1 MTGILREYLQS
12 ICILLAFLV
21 PLVVFHISKKY
32 VQATGE
38 RTEGRIATPS
48 AGLVPVFLSPAS
60 TTKCI
65 CLCPNNQ
72 NILKYLKYF
81 YYRSVSSSV

>member
-1 MTGILREYLQS
+1 MTSILREYLQS

-48 AGLVPVFLSPAS
+48 AGLVPIPCFHYQMHLSVPQQS
-60 TTKCI
+60 KHTEI
-65 CLCPNNQ
+65 P
-72 NILKYLKYF
+72 
-81 YYRSVSSSV
+81 